1 MGGPAPPCWIIG
13 RGGGGAVPTPAPP
26 VPTPLL
32 KGCFMGYF
40 VLFLILNRWRRLTLV
55 TCNQLALSIL
65 KIGFVLAKKARYGE
79 VGRFQHGVPCTWQ
92 LPWLAIQKPWLAL
105 AGPFLTLLAQQA
117 QEPLPSP
124 CRGTISGLV
133 GSILS
138 GGACAGQTALTI
150 ESWLMSG
157 CG

>member
-1 MGGPAPPCWIIG
+1 MASSDFGRMLSVAAIRFEDRFCTSKKGRIGGSG
-13 RGGGGAVPTPAPP
+13 RVSAWSAVHMAAAL
-26 VPTPLL
+26 V
-32 KGCFMGYF
+32 GC
-40 VLFLILNRWRRLTLV
+40 T
-55 TCNQLALSIL
+55 
-65 KIGFVLAKKARYGE
+65 
-79 VGRFQHGVPCTWQ
+79 
-92 LPWLAIQKPWLAL
+92 KPWSAL

-150 ESWLMSG
+150 ESSLMSG
-157 CG
+157 YG